1 MIVTGASSGIGRA
14 LAELAVRAGWRVFAV
29 GRRAERLE
37 GLRRSVGDAT
47 DSLATLSLDIR
58 ERGAPERIVREALE
72 RFGRIDALV
81 NIAGTVA
88 AGPISLQSDE
98 ALREQLEVH
107 VIVPLALLREALG
120 ELRERRGQV
129 VFVGSGVARIPV
141 GGLGA
146 YPPAKAAVRNMTRV
160 ARNELRAFG
169 IAVTYV
175 DPGAV
180 ATEFMTRAG
189 FSGPPPWIGASPID
203 VARRILDAIERRKP
217 FVNAVPWQAAF
228 VALGELFP
236 ILTDLVLSRA
246 PEIVGTQ
253 ATGLQ
258 EGVTPLPAAASADG
272 QPPSEQVSSSQTR
285 EIPEYARNLS
295 PPQSMPPKLEPPKPE
310 PAKPEPPKP
319 EPIKPE
325 PPKPEPPKPSA
336 SSPKLEAALEPLAQR
351 MQRSSLSV
359 TFLDSLLVPGAE
371 LETGD
376 VALRWAGMPN
386 KHERVLT
393 HQVLEALADANFLT
407 RTRADHYRVQR
418 AAN

>member
-1 MIVTGASSGIGRA
+1 MIVTGASAGIGRA
-14 LAELAVRAGWRVFAV
+14 LAELAIRAGWRVFAI

-37 GLRRSVGDAT
+37 GLRRSVAAAT
-47 DSLATLSLDIR
+47 DSLATLALDIR
-58 ERGAPERIVREALE
+58 EPGAPERIVREALE
-72 RFGRIDALV
+72 SFGRIDALV

-88 AGPISLQSDE
+88 AGPISLQSNE

-107 VIVPLALLREALG
+107 VIVPLALLREALA

-146 YPPAKAAVRNMTRV
+146 YPPAKAAVRSMTRV
-160 ARNELRAFG
+160 ARNELRPFG

-189 FSGPPPWIGASPID
+189 FSGPPPWIGASPYD

-246 PEIVGTQ
+246 PQIVGTQ
-253 ATGLQ
+253 VTEL
-258 EGVTPLPAAASADG
+258 EKDVTPLPATAPPGERA
-272 QPPSEQVSSSQTR
+272 PSEQTAYTR
-285 EIPEYARNLS
+285 ELPEYARSLS
-295 PPQSMPPKLEPPKPE
+295 PPE
-310 PAKPEPPKP
+310 PAKVPATP
-319 EPIKPE
+319 
-325 PPKPEPPKPSA
+325 A
-336 SSPKLEAALEPLAQR
+336 SPLEAALEPLAQR
-351 MQRSSLSV
+351 MRRSSLSV
-359 TFLDSLLVPGAE
+359 TFLSSLLVPGAE
-371 LETGD
+371 LETGE

-418 AAN
+418 AVN